1 MAIFFF
7 VWLFFIGFDDVNGGV
22 KSFIYLTNWAYL
34 VWTTYLIWSAI
45 SSTCTFLYFHFLC
58 KQKFVDEYNEIDVN
72 ICSHEL
78 VLDDRPTGCCGK
90 TGDRTFWYQKI
101 DWVLYTV
108 GTSMAVTVC
117 ILYWSL
123 IYNPDEEPPYNIYG
137 GVNLVTHAVN
147 GVVAVVDVLVTGI
160 PFRLL
165 HVLYSIMFSGTYACF
180 TGFYYAGNGTNA
192 VGQPYIYPLL
202 DYGETSGFS
211 AGVVILVI
219 FIYVPLNHLL
229 MYGFYLLR
237 EGLLCLNTKYCCGKQ
252 TDEQKLKED
261 FEMS

>member
-1 MAIFFF
+1 MATTLLEVPVVIFTISLDYCHIFF
-7 VWLFFIGFDDVNGGV
+7 VWLFFVGFDDVNGGV

-34 VWTTYLIWSAI
+34 VWTAYLIWSAI

-101 DWVLYTV
+101 HWVLYTV

-147 GVVAVVDVLVTGI
+147 G
-160 PFRLL
+160 
-165 HVLYSIMFSGTYACF
+165 
-180 TGFYYAGNGTNA
+180 
-192 VGQPYIYPLL
+192 
-202 DYGETSGFS
+202 
-211 AGVVILVI
+211 
-219 FIYVPLNHLL
+219 
-229 MYGFYLLR
+229 
-237 EGLLCLNTKYCCGKQ
+237 
-252 TDEQKLKED
+252 
-261 FEMS
+261 